1 MTSNLNLMTGFV
13 RKKSFRVIIAFL
25 AIALIIIYPEIL
37 IDIKTKARL
46 YSSIDAIPKNKTG
59 LLLGT
64 AKYLRH
70 GINPYYQNRI
80 DATVELYNSHK
91 IDFVLISGDNS
102 RKSYNEPA
110 LMKEDLIKAGIPES
124 RIYLDYAGFRTLDS
138 VVRAKEIFGLDSM
151 TVISQKFHNA
161 RAIYIARKK
170 GIYSIGYN
178 AKDIPLKLGFKTQL
192 REIFAR
198 DKMMLDLI
206 FHTKPKFSGD
216 RIEIK

>member
-1 MTSNLNLMTGFV
+1 MAGLFKN
-13 RKKSFRVIIAFL
+13 KSFRIMIAFL
-25 AIALIIIYPEIL
+25 AIALIIIYPGIL
-37 IDIKTKARL
+37 IDSKTKSRI
-46 YSSIDAIPKNKTG
+46 YSSVDAIPKNKTG

-64 AKYLRH
+64 AKYLTK

-110 LMKEDLIKAGIPES
+110 LMKEDLIRAGIPES

-161 RAIYIARKK
+161 RAIYIAGKK

-178 AKDIPLKLGFKTQL
+178 AEDIPLNLGFKTRI

-206 FHTKPKFSGD
+206 FNTKPKFSGE